1 MDSIHVTRKSQLTHI
16 FIKTEKKKYLHPT
29 PFTVQDSITADIL
42 QHLTSSTYVL
52 ITDTNLAPLYL
63 PTFESSFNKNAP
75 KYSPEARLLSY
86 TIPPGEYSKSRTTK
100 AEVEDWMHSEK
111 CTRDTLVIALGVVFI
126 QMPTMLLAIVDSLIG
141 GKNLIGAFWQPER
154 VFIDMKF
161 LETLPEREFINGMAE
176 VVKTAAI
183 WDEAE
188 LSRLE
193 QNAELILE
201 TVKAKSSD
209 SGQIG
214 NIQNVFKDVIL
225 GSLRVKA
232 YVVSTDER
240 KGGLRNLLNFG
251 RSIGHVNEVIILPQ
265 MLHGECVAIGVIKEA
280 ELARLL
286 GVCKL
291 GAVARLSKCLTS
303 YSLPTSIE
311 DKHVKKLTGGKHCE
325 VERMLVIMGVDK
337 KNDGRKKKVV
347 LLAAISRTHEKKASV
362 VNDDSIRVI
371 LSLSLIVHSQRS
383 ANLLHSD
390 DTEHMH
396 TALHKLRGIQYS
408 WEEDGD
414 ILVLHA
420 CGDELYLSNAGM
432 AARFQTSIATLVSPS
447 SEHDSIGPIGSL
459 VDALRSNGSA
469 VQYLES
475 QGSLPVRVPSTSG
488 HTGRRIELEAKV
500 SSQYVSSIPMCSP
513 YAREPVTLSLLYI
526 DMTVAMM
533 TAFGIEVTKSATDE
547 YTYHIAKRSYK
558 NPAEYVVESDAG
570 SATYPLAIVAMTR
583 STVTVANIGKKSL
596 QGDAHFAEDVLR
608 PMGCTVEQSDYSTT
622 VRGQPRGQ
630 LKPLPH
636 VDMEHMTDAFLTA
649 SVLAA
654 VANSAER
661 TSVTTIANQRVKE
674 CNRIA
679 AIVHKLRKFAVTAGE
694 LEDGIWIQGI
704 DYNSLKTPEGGVH
717 CYDDHRVAMSFSVL
731 ALIAPNPVI
740 LQERKWDEKTWPGW
754 WDVLGIELLDKSQVK
769 EESEKK
775 GSNRTIVIIGMRG
788 TGKTTMGIRA
798 AKILNRPLLDLD
810 TFLAIVTGN
819 SDYHEK
825 LPKKTRSFFE
835 AMDDINAVTIG
846 SDAVEVRIDLLV
858 DTTDSNGVATVPF
871 VSEQLAGLKG
881 KIQLPIVFTIRTK
894 SQGGKFPDGNQERA
908 LELDIAALR
917 MGLESIDLEIT
928 WPVALLETVTS
939 SKGYSKIIASHN
951 DVGGDLPW
959 SNASLISKF
968 NSTLKYWQAKS
979 IQDNYDLEN
988 FRKCAATY
996 ETRMALSRILNSFLT
1011 PVTHP
1016 VLPFK
1021 AAQGQLSIAEI
1032 LQALSLIGMLEAK
1045 MFYMFRTPIPHSRS
1059 PALHNTLFQSLGLP
1073 YTYHLL
1079 NPPIDDFGGASVTI
1093 PHKVSIIPLLSSISA
1108 QAQVIGAVNTVIPV
1122 IAEDGTRK
1130 LVGDNFDWCGIQNS
1144 PRIGG
1149 VTEQEN
1155 PSAAT
1160 ALIISAGGTSL
1171 AVVYALHKIGCGK
1184 IDVINSTPAN
1194 LKSLVEAFPKEYN
1207 LVTIN
1212 SLAEAKSVDVKPITV
1227 VSTVPVDK
1235 PVDDL
1240 LKAILQKLLTRG
1252 ASAKVLAE
1260 MAYKPRVTEV
1270 MNLVDRGG
1278 WKVVPGLE
1286 ALAGQGVGQFEF
1298 WAGAVAN
1305 DLFCKFSR
1313 AELSRIMA
1321 LPEQLCL
1328 GSKLN
1333 FDFLKNC
1340 CAGITMLGIMG

>member
-52 ITDTNLAPLYL
+52 ITDTNLAHLYL
-63 PTFESSFNKNAP
+63 PTFESSFNKNVP
-75 KYSPEARLLSY
+75 RYSPEARLLSY
-86 TIPPGEYSKSRTTK
+86 TIPPGEYSKSRTKK
-100 AEVEDWMHSEK
+100 AEVEDWILSEK
-111 CTRDTLVIALGVVFI
+111 CIRDTEVNSLGVVFI
-126 QMPTMLLAIVDSLIG
+126 QVPTMLLAMADSLIG
-141 GKNLIGAFWQPER
+141 GKNLIEAFWQPER

-188 LSRLE
+188 FSRLE

-201 TVKAKSSD
+201 T
-209 SGQIG
+209 IG
-214 NIQNVFKDVIL
+214 NVQNVFKDVIL

-232 YVVSTDER
+232 Y
-240 KGGLRNLLNFG
+240 GGLRYLLNFG
-251 RSIGHVNEVIILPQ
+251 HSIGDVN
-265 MLHGECVAIGVIKEA
+265 ECVAIGVIKEA

-291 GAVARLSKCLTS
+291 GAVVRLSKCLTS

-311 DKHVKKLTGGKHCE
+311 DKHHCE

-371 LSLSLIVHSQRS
+371 RSLSLIVHSQRS

-390 DTEHMH
+390 NTEHIH
-396 TALHKLRGIQYS
+396 TALHKLRGIQYP

-420 CGDELYLSNAGM
+420 CGDELYLGNAGTTVPF
-432 AARFQTSIATLVSPS
+432 APYRYRHHIATLVSPS
-447 SEHDSIGPIGSL
+447 GEHDSIVL
-459 VDALRSNGSA
+459 TGSA
-469 VQYLES
+469 HMNAVEYLES

-488 HTGRRIELEAKV
+488 LTGRRIELEAKV
-500 SSQYVSSIPMCSP
+500 SSPYVSSILMCAP
-513 YAREPVTLSLLYI
+513 YACEPVTLSLLYI

-533 TAFGIEVTKSATDE
+533 TAFGIEVTKSTTDE
-547 YTYHIAKRSYK
+547 YTYHIPQRSYK
-558 NPAEYVVESDAG
+558 NPAEYVIESDAG
-570 SATYPLAIVAMTR
+570 SATYPLAIVAMTG
-583 STVTVANIGKKSL
+583 STVTVLNIGKKSL

-622 VRGQPRGQ
+622 VRGPPRGQ
-630 LKPLPH
+630 LKRLPH
-636 VDMEHMTDAFLTA
+636 VDMEPMTDAFLTA

-654 VANSAER
+654 VANSTER
-661 TSVTTIANQRVKE
+661 TSITSIANQRVKE
-674 CNRIA
+674 GNRIA
-679 AIVHKLRKFAVTAGE
+679 AIVHKLGKFAVTTGE

-704 DYNSLKTPEGGVH
+704 DYNSLKTPERGVH

-731 ALIAPNPVI
+731 ALIVPNPVVF
-740 LQERKWDEKTWPGW
+740 QERKWDEKTWPGW
-754 WDVLGIELLDKSQVK
+754 WDVLSTSFKVYLSGIELLDKSQVK
-769 EESEKK
+769 EESVKK

-788 TGKTTMGIRA
+788 AGKTTMGIRA

-810 TFLAIVTGN
+810 TEYFLAIVTGN
-819 SDYHEK
+819 SYYHEK
-825 LPKKTRSFFE
+825 LPKKIRSFFVSMTYPNLEE

-858 DTTDSNGVATVPF
+858 DTTGSNGVATVPF

-881 KIQLPIVFTIRTK
+881 KIQLPIVFNIRTK
-894 SQGGKFPDGNQERA
+894 SQGGKFPDGDQERA
-908 LELDIAALR
+908 LKLDIAALR
-917 MGLESIDLEIT
+917 MGLESTDLEIT
-928 WPVALLETVTS
+928 WPMALLETVTS

-951 DVGGDLPW
+951 DVGGDLPC
-959 SNASLISKF
+959 SNASWISKF
-968 NSTLKYWQAKS
+968 NITLKYGDVIKLIGQAKNM
-979 IQDNYDLEN
+979 QDNYDLGN
-988 FRKCAATY
+988 FRKCAVTY
-996 ETRMALSRILNSFLT
+996 ETRMAVLNMGEKRKLSRILNSFLT
-1011 PVTHP
+1011 PMTHP

-1045 MFYMFRTPIPHSRS
+1045 MFYIFRTPIPHTRS

-1093 PHKVSIIPLLSSISA
+1093 PHKVSIIPLLSSIST
-1108 QAQVIGAVNTVIPV
+1108 QAHVIGVVNTVIPV

-1130 LVGDNFDWCGIQNS
+1130 LVGDNFDKCGIQNS
-1144 PRIGG
+1144 PRISG

-1155 PSAAT
+1155 PSTMT
-1160 ALIISAGGTSL
+1160 ALIISAGRTFL

-1207 LVTIN
+1207 LVAIN
-1212 SLAEAKSVDVKPITV
+1212 SLAEAKSVDVKPITA

-1235 PVDDL
+1235 PVDDA
-1240 LKAILQKLLTRG
+1240 LKAILQKPLTKG

-1260 MAYKPRVTEV
+1260 MAYKPRVTKV
-1270 MNLVDRGG
+1270 MNLVEGADDAEILYL
-1278 WKVVPGLE
+1278 VD
-1286 ALAGQGVGQFEF
+1286 FE
-1298 WAGAVAN
+1298 
-1305 DLFCKFSR
+1305 LYC
-1313 AELSRIMA
+1313 
-1321 LPEQLCL
+1321 
-1328 GSKLN
+1328 
-1333 FDFLKNC
+1333 
-1340 CAGITMLGIMG
+1340 T